1 MPSLSTKTL
10 VSHYLVSGTDTE
22 GNFRRLKVFTRADAE
37 IIGSTYMIRARVW
50 AVNPHGKK
58 KMERRY
64 VSY

>member
-1 MPSLSTKTL
+1 MPTLSSTNL
-10 VSHYLVSGTDTE
+10 VSHYLVIGTDTE
-22 GNFRRLKVFTRADAE
+22 GNFRRLKVFTQADAE
-37 IIGSTYMIRARVW
+37 IIESTYMIRARVW